1 MPAYVSQTFNLAC
14 EVFEGRRKVDAVAAV
29 GRVELDEEGGLR
41 AENRRAEIS
50 GLQVDDASVVG
61 SVKGFPLADS
71 KRWNEFQQEQKKA
84 KHPDVMEHH
93 CSSHFQFL
101 FSPIFDVQ
109 MFKND
114 ITVKTFK
121 FDI

>member
-1 MPAYVSQTFNLAC
+1 MPAYVRQTFNLAC

-71 KRWNEFQQEQKKA
+71 KR
-84 KHPDVMEHH
+84 
-93 CSSHFQFL
+93 
-101 FSPIFDVQ
+101 
-109 MFKND
+109 
-114 ITVKTFK
+114 
-121 FDI
+121 